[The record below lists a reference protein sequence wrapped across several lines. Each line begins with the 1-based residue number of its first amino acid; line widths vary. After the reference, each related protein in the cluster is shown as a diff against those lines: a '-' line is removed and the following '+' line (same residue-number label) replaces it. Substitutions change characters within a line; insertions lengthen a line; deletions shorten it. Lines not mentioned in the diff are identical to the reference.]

1 MNLITIGSPGYLTT
15 PMDNSILTLAHLLNV
30 KLDTPFNTNVPYL
43 FLVINRETESLIEIA
58 SDYAMDLDV
67 EVSSKVFSEII
78 MDIASGMAVITAF
91 ERQGYTYENDQS
103 TPL

>member
-1 MNLITIGSPGYLTT
+1 MNLITLYSPRYLTT

-30 KLDTPFNTNVPYL
+30 ELDTPFNTKNPYL
-43 FLVINRETESLIEIA
+43 FLAVDRKTESLVEIA

-78 MDIASGMAVITAF
+78 MDIASGMPVKTAF
-91 ERQGYTYENDQS
+91 EKQGYTYGNDQS

>member
-1 MNLITIGSPGYLTT
+1 MNLITLDSPGYLTT

-30 KLDTPFNTNVPYL
+30 KLDTHFNPRDPYL
-43 FLVINRETESLIEIA
+43 FLMVDLETQSLIEIA
-58 SDYAMDLDV
+58 SDYATESDV

-78 MDIASGMAVITAF
+78 MDIASGMPVITAF
-91 ERQGYTYENDQS
+91 ERQGYTYANDQS